1 MFQINLP
8 DDVKYILNI
17 LRAAG
22 YEAYAVGG
30 CVRDCLLGKL
40 PKDWDVTTSA
50 LPEDVKRLFPRTV
63 DTGIKHGTVT
73 VMVKSEGYEV
83 TTYRVD
89 GEYTDGRHP
98 ESVSF
103 TASLDEDLRRR
114 DFTINALVYNETS
127 GVTDLFGGIKDLENR
142 IIRCVGVAEERFG
155 EDALRILRAVRFSAQ
170 LGFDIEDNTY
180 KAAVSLRGNLA
191 KVSAERIKAEL
202 DKTLISDNPGHI
214 CLLNTMGLDR
224 VILPEFQGADLKFLK
239 AALPKSKK
247 ELTERWAVVC
257 LSMELGAQRKDRQYE
272 PEDTE
277 KTDYAPGALTLKIL
291 HRLKFDNKTLDR
303 IVLFIRTIRNGFPGG
318 EDEHIRIRCRRLA
331 NILGWDNTDDFL
343 NFCEAVDYGMQSIAG
358 EEEFR
363 FVPCRYLLNSDSD
376 LGKISPF
383 EVIYAELFRAKQNGE
398 CISLKELA
406 VNGRDLMECGIESG
420 TEIGKTLNGLLE
432 LVLKN
437 PEMNT
442 KEKLLEAVRN
452 INK

>member
-8 DDVKYILNI
+8 DDVKYILNT

-89 GEYTDGRHP
+89 GKYTDGRHP

-103 TASLDEDLRRR
+103 TASLDEDLKRR

-127 GVTDLFGGIKDLENR
+127 GVTDLFGGTDDLDNK

-155 EDALRILRAVRFSAQ
+155 EDALRILRAIRFSAQ
-170 LGFDIEDNTY
+170 LGFEIEEDTY
-180 KAAVSLRGNLA
+180 KAAVKLGGQLK
-191 KVSAERIKAEL
+191 KVSAERIKTEL

-224 VILPEFQGADLKFLK
+224 VILPELENADQEFIS
-239 AALPKSKK
+239 AALIRSRN
-247 ELTERWAVVC
+247 ELTIRWAVTA
-257 LSMELGAQRKDRQYE
+257 LAMELGNE
-272 PEDTE
+272 ESLE
-277 KTDYAPGALTLKIL
+277 PGALTVKVL

-303 IVLFIRTIRNGFPGG
+303 IVLFVRTIRNGFPGE
-318 EDEHIRIRCRRLA
+318 EDEDIRIRCRRLA
-331 NILGWDNTDDFL
+331 SILGWENTDDFL
-343 NFCEAVDYGMQSIAG
+343 NLCEAVGIGLNHAG
-358 EEEFR
+358 KKNTFNFVPELIEEE
-363 FVPCRYLLNSDSD
+363 LK
-376 LGKISPF
+376 KIK
-383 EVIYAELFRAKQNGE
+383 ENGD

-406 VNGRDLMECGIESG
+406 VNGKDLIECGIEAG
-420 TEIGKTLNGLLE
+420 TGLGKTLNGLLE
-432 LVLKN
+432 AVLKD
-437 PEMNT
+437 PGMNT
-442 KEKLLEAVRN
+442 RDRLLETVK
-452 INK
+452 NKG